1 MSLLKVRHV
10 LVAVCVLAALPL
22 CQTSAVAAESKTV
35 SCEITSRRP
44 ARTFFPGEPIQF
56 TVRLDG
62 PRDVAVF
69 TMTDY
74 QGRKRAGGRVR
85 AGRGHPALLKINRK
99 FPTGIYYLRLAF
111 RSGLMVE
118 DAFCVIPRPDQNV
131 GDRRLFG
138 VHWRPRNDAQWQALA
153 QMGARHLRAEVTWPD
168 TELVPGEYDFS
179 TADMYAEGARKV
191 GLQLTVL
198 SGHTPRFYSMRP
210 LDGEGRVAT
219 AWHTWP
225 PADTI
230 EWSRFTEAL
239 ASRLLHQ
246 TVSTPLPDLRPKGP
260 QRPLVLAW
268 EVWSE
273 ADQNFYYGT
282 WERYLDMLRIAYCT
296 VKRHAPRTPV
306 VYGSCGHWTEAS
318 FTVQSG
324 CADYFDLMAYH
335 PGGPDPDWALENWLV
350 NMPQVMLA
358 CGRPRESAYTETH
371 FIPDS
376 PDLEASFQLRLYATL
391 KAWRQP
397 FYIRTGCVGALIGR
411 PNVDEH
417 AFLWERDGQLIP
429 RPGYVGFA
437 VARWLLEDA
446 HYIGPLNLAEGAR
459 LELFLKHG
467 RPLVVAWG
475 DPAAAGLRVPMRL
488 LPGAQLINAMG
499 HVREIACASYQ
510 VTAGPEPLALWGVD
524 YDYVRLA
531 ARLAMERVLT
541 TELGFYSDH
550 NSSYVDPLEQD
561 AARWISP
568 SFPTEVKR
576 AVRGACRESREHPT
590 GGPAA
595 FHAAQRVAGAGM
607 VQVVRTC
614 QSEGNFDRGPR
625 NTIWRLGQYVE
636 DLGMI
641 ADGLDERWPEMH
653 NLSEQEMNTVRSR
666 ANNLRRQTREENS
679 HAECAYAERLI
690 DRALEQLD
698 WTEESS
704 GRRRGAWWAAKL
716 HLAAAEAVAEVEP
729 PLMRRVFIAANF
741 PTGEQFTKA
750 TLLPPGPDQH
760 LAARACNFLG
770 RRVSG
775 SIALQV
781 PERWEGPGPSL
792 AFSVASNGVTEPL
805 QMPFAVPNQPTPW
818 VTKTV
823 WRPWNDW
830 ELLVDLPQPIEP
842 NADLW
847 LSGQTSTG
855 PDLPDMRYRVCVG
868 AYPAGSQPVQ
878 IAAR

>member
-1 MSLLKVRHV
+1 MSSFKVRYV
-10 LVAVCVLAALPL
+10 LAVACMLAALSL
-22 CQTSAVAAESKTV
+22 WCASAVAAQPKTV
-35 SCEITSRRP
+35 SCEITSKRP
-44 ARTFFPGEPIQF
+44 ARTFFPGEPIQL

-69 TMTDY
+69 TITDY
-74 QGRKRAGGRVR
+74 RGRKRAGGYLR

-99 FPTGIYYLRLAF
+99 FLTGIYFLRLAF
-111 RSGLMVE
+111 RSGLVVT
-118 DAFCVIPRPDQNV
+118 DAFCVLPRPDENV

-168 TELVPGEYDFS
+168 TELVPGEYDFT

-246 TVSTPLPDLRPKGP
+246 TVSTPLRDLRPKGS

-306 VYGSCGHWTEAS
+306 IYGSCGHWTEAVL
-318 FTVQSG
+318 TVQAG

-335 PGGPDPDWALENWLV
+335 PNGPDPDWALENWLV

-358 CGRPRESAYTETH
+358 RGRPRESAYTETH
-371 FIPDS
+371 FIPDN

-391 KAWRQP
+391 KAWRQR
-397 FYIRTGCVGALIGR
+397 FYIRTGCVGALIGQ

-417 AFLWERDGQLIP
+417 AFLWEREEQLIP

-437 VARWLLEDA
+437 VTRWLLEDA
-446 HYIGPLNLAEGAR
+446 HYVGPLDLAEGAR

-475 DPAAAGLRVPMRL
+475 DPTTAGVRVPMRL
-488 LPGAQLINAMG
+488 LEGAQLINAMG
-499 HVREIACASYQ
+499 EVREIERTSYQ
-510 VTAGPEPLALWGVD
+510 VPAGPEAVALWGVD

-561 AARWISP
+561 AARWVSP
-568 SFPTEVKR
+568 SFPAQVR
-576 AVRGACRESREHPT
+576 HAVRTACRESRHNPT

-595 FHAAQRVAGAGM
+595 FRTAERVVGAGM
-607 VQVVRTC
+607 VGVVHTC
-614 QSEGNFDRGPR
+614 QSEGDFDRGAR

-641 ADGLDERWPEMH
+641 ADGLAERWPGIRRV
-653 NLSEQEMNTVRSR
+653 SEQEMNTVRCR
-666 ANNLRRQTREENS
+666 ANNLRRHIREENS
-679 HAECAYAERLI
+679 QAECAYAERLI
-690 DRALEQLD
+690 DRALEQLA
-698 WTEESS
+698 WAEESS
-704 GRRRGAWWAAKL
+704 GLRRGAWQAAKL
-716 HLAAAEAVAEVEP
+716 HLEAAEAVAEVEP
-729 PLMRRVFIAANF
+729 PLMRRVFVASNF
-741 PTGEQFTKA
+741 PTGQQLTKA
-750 TLLPPGPDQH
+750 TLLQPDPSHH
-760 LAARACNFLG
+760 LGSRVYNFLD
-770 RRVSG
+770 RPVSG
-775 SIALQV
+775 TLKLQV
-781 PERWEGPGPSL
+781 PDTWGGAGPTV
-792 AFSVASNGVTEPL
+792 AFSVPAHGVTEPL
-805 QMPFAVPNQPTPW
+805 QMPFSIPEQPRPW
-818 VTKTV
+818 VTKTA
-823 WRPWNDW
+823 WRPWNDGR
-830 ELLVDLPQPIEP
+830 LLVHLPQPIEP

-847 LSGQTSTG
+847 VSGETSVG

-868 AYPAGSQPVQ
+868 AYAPQSQPVQ
-878 IAAR
+878 IAVR